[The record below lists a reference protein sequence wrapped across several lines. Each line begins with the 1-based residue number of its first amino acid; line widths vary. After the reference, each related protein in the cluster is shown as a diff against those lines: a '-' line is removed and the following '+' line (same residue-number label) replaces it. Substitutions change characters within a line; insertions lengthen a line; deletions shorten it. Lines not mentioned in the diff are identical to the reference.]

1 MKKRRA
7 LAVTISNLRD
17 MISMAVFRIEKLFPN
32 NKNIRVKNRTAAPY
46 LDLVSPALFDRGN
59 GPGSTF
65 LEIRVPDL
73 ALATRGGRG
82 FRVIQKYGPASRS
95 TALAQAVND
104 IIEITVAAGTR
115 HGRYDANRSRLSFA
129 TQPDRKPDRF
139 PACVHLLFRQKRI
152 NGHPA
157 FSKVREDE
165 EAPEQQA

>member
-115 HGRYDANRSRLSFA
+115 HGRDHAARSRGRFL
-129 TQPDRKPDRF
+129 TQVDGKRDRLRSGI
-139 PACVHLLFRQKRI
+139 HLPSRQKRI
-152 NGHPA
+152 NGHPT
-157 FSKVREDE
+157 FSKVREKDE
-165 EAPEQQA
+165 HP